1 MFWQAYPERVRHARL
16 ACFDWDPFAACLPL
30 DTIMLRQDMEKMI
43 QTCFEWFDDGA
54 ERAGEVVIIPP
65 RLVIG
70 NPSESQFLQK
80 ELPDAEY
87 YQP

>member
-1 MFWQAYPERVRHARL
+1 
-16 ACFDWDPFAACLPL
+16 
-30 DTIMLRQDMEKMI
+30 MEKMI